1 MGKRLLVTGAG
12 TGASNNLVRSLRAG
26 DPSFLI
32 VGCNDDRFVVTK
44 SLADKKHLV
53 PTPTSPSFARSLRRV
68 VDAERID
75 LVIPTGDPD
84 VLALSHARG
93 RNRCP
98 TFLPGR
104 AVVDLCQDK
113 YELAVFLR
121 SRGLPVPETHA
132 VNSLRGIDAIFKR
145 MGRRETLWCRARR
158 GSRSLGAAPVTN
170 AEQARGWIRYWE
182 DMREVPVTDF
192 TISEYLPGRD
202 FLCQSL
208 WKDGALVLMS
218 TFERLAYFGGENSP
232 SGVSS
237 LSSLAKTVVDT
248 RVANICRDVVRA
260 VAPSASG
267 AFAIDLKEDGRG
279 VPCIT
284 EINAGR
290 FFIGMTAFDHVLKH
304 NMPLTYVRLAL
315 GERVELRDEYDAVED
330 YYLVRDL
337 DTLPGVFHADD
348 LFDGI
353 EEARS

>member
-26 DPSFLI
+26 DPSFFI
-32 VGCNDDRFVVTK
+32 VGCNDDRFVLTK
-44 SLADKKHLV
+44 SLADRKHLV

-68 VDAERID
+68 VDAERVD

-84 VLALSHARG
+84 VLALSGAPG
-93 RNRCP
+93 RKSCP
-98 TFLPGR
+98 VFLPSR
-104 AVVDLCQDK
+104 VVIDLCQDK
-113 YELAVFLR
+113 YDLTVFLR
-121 SRGLPVPETHA
+121 SRGLPAPETYA
-132 VNSLRGIDAIFKR
+132 VTSLRGIEGIFKR
-145 MGRRETLWCRARR
+145 MGRHRPLWCRART
-158 GSRSLGAAPVTN
+158 GSRSLGAAPVAN
-170 AEQARGWIRYWE
+170 AEQARGWVRYWQ
-182 DMREVPVTDF
+182 DMRGVPVTAF

-208 WKDGALVLMS
+208 WKDGALILMS

-237 LSSLAKTVVDT
+237 LSSLAKTAVDT
-248 RVANICRDVVRA
+248 RVVNVCREAVRA

-267 AFAIDLKEDGRG
+267 AFSIDLKENSRG

-304 NMPLTYVRLAL
+304 NMPSTYVRLAL